1 VRRAKITPI
10 SKAKAAM
17 KFKNKVLIIGA
28 LSALS
33 VATVL
38 AWQAYPRQAISF
50 DCRGRLHT
58 DIINGACRSKS
69 AADIF
74 LSFNTQGEGFI
85 LAAGSRSC
93 EKSQP
98 VKVDAMAKF
107 TYKREGDFYTLRV
120 QRSGPDIE
128 ALFSPL
134 KYKDIKMKITA
145 LNSGDYR
152 LSLPNE
158 TLMVCTEE

>member
-1 VRRAKITPI
+1 
-10 SKAKAAM
+10 M
-17 KFKNKVLIIGA
+17 KFKNKILLIGA

-38 AWQAYPRQAISF
+38 AWQTYPRQAMSF

-58 DIINGACRSKS
+58 DIVNSACRSKS

-74 LSFNTQGEGFI
+74 ISFNPQGEGFI
-85 LAAGSRSC
+85 LAAGSWSC
-93 EKSQP
+93 ENSQP
-98 VKVDAMAKF
+98 VKVDALAKF
-107 TYKREGDFYTLRV
+107 TYKREGDFYTMRV
-120 QRSGPDIE
+120 QSSYPGIE

-158 TLMVCTEE
+158 TLMVCTED